1 MGAIIIGIAAG
12 CGALVRPHPP
22 VAVFTSDV
30 CVGHDPGWLHPESPK
45 RLEKLL
51 TAMRSEWTQDFG
63 DQMLVVEPEAD
74 VTEEQL
80 LRVHS
85 SAHLALTQ
93 SAFRRVGGLMS
104 RQVNLDADTKVSLGS
119 AAAAIRAAGLV
130 VAAVDEVLS
139 NCSSV
144 RRAFVMARP
153 PGHHASADLP
163 MGFCIYNNVMV
174 GVAHAQAVHGMGR
187 VAILDFDVHHGNGD
201 ESLSWADPS
210 RLYAS
215 SHQSPSFPGTGRTA
229 GRQGAQGQ
237 VWNCPLPAG
246 SGSQE
251 FRDAWQKTLL
261 PAVRAFEPEAI
272 FLSAGFDAH
281 AEDPMASMALTDDD
295 FAWITTEVAA
305 LGDGQLPIISVLEGG
320 YNIVALERAVRRHV
334 GALID
339 A

>member
-1 MGAIIIGIAAG
+1 
-12 CGALVRPHPP
+12 
-22 VAVFTSDV
+22 
-30 CVGHDPGWLHPESPK
+30 
-45 RLEKLL
+45 
-51 TAMRSEWTQDFG
+51 
-63 DQMLVVEPEAD
+63 
-74 VTEEQL
+74 
-80 LRVHS
+80 
-85 SAHLALTQ
+85 
-93 SAFRRVGGLMS
+93 
-104 RQVNLDADTKVSLGS
+104 
-119 AAAAIRAAGLV
+119 
-130 VAAVDEVLS
+130 
-139 NCSSV
+139 
-144 RRAFVMARP
+144 
-153 PGHHASADLP
+153 

-174 GVAHAQAVHGMGR
+174 GVAHAQAMHGVGR
-187 VAILDFDVHHGNGD
+187 VAILDFDVRPPSSSSSALCSAAAALLPQHCPAAHQPLQVHHGNGD

-229 GRQGAQGQ
+229 GRQGAHGQ